1 MLQRF
6 VANWLRQQATEA
18 VMNAINPD
26 SEQQADGQSGESE
39 SVPAEVDVVCLF
51 PSSSEAGGFVDKL
64 SDITTTKCSGF
75 VERIGVLQKTP
86 VAVVESGLAHE
97 KLARAL
103 RDVIELRKPKWVLSN
118 GFAMALAGPVRRG
131 DIIVA
136 DRIVDPHEY
145 SLEIGTKMPEAK
157 GLRVGTLL
165 TVEMFPEEA
174 KKQKEFA
181 GTNALACDTQAAV
194 IAEVC
199 RVLKTRMMAVHV
211 VAQRESVTSTL
222 VKKVKSQESMAGLLG
237 AAAGALI
244 EKPSTVKDF
253 WNDKE
258 SSLKLS
264 DRLAHFLEGVVG
276 QLS

>member
-1 MLQRF
+1 MD
-6 VANWLRQQATEA
+6 
-18 VMNAINPD
+18 AINPD
-26 SEQQADGQSGESE
+26 TQQQADGQSENE
-39 SVPAEVDVVCLF
+39 APAEVDVVCMF
-51 PSSSEAGGFVDKL
+51 PSSAEAGGFVDKL
-64 SDITTTKCSGF
+64 SGITTSKCSGF
-75 VERIGVLQKTP
+75 VERVGTLQKTR

-103 RDVIELRKPKWVLSN
+103 RDVIQLRKPKWVLSN
-118 GFAMALAGPVRRG
+118 GFVMSLMETVRRG

-136 DRIVDPHEY
+136 DRIVDPHDY
-145 SLEIGTKMPEAK
+145 SLATGTKMPEGK

-165 TVEMFPEEA
+165 TVEMFPEDT
-174 KKQKEFA
+174 KQQKAFVET
-181 GTNALACDTQAAV
+181 GALACDTQAAV

-244 EKPSTVKDF
+244 EKPSSVKDF

-258 SSLKLS
+258 DALKLS
-264 DRLAHFLEGVVG
+264 DRLAHFLEGVVS
-276 QLS
+276 QLR